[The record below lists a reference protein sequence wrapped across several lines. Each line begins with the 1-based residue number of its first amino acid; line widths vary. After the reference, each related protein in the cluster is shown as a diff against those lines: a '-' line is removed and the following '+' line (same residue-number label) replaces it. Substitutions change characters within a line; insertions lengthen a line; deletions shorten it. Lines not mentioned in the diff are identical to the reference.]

1 MNQDEHSLTDI
12 SSCACSTDKTI
23 ARNPEVLYLLIKQ
36 VYPRTLVCK
45 THQMLHTQF
54 QVILSLILK
63 NNTQLPYGKTQKADN
78 RSTVMA
84 FVFCFCP
91 RKKTASVKS

>member
-1 MNQDEHSLTDI
+1 
-12 SSCACSTDKTI
+12 
-23 ARNPEVLYLLIKQ
+23 
-36 VYPRTLVCK
+36 
-45 THQMLHTQF
+45 MLHTQF